1 MREHKQ
7 FYNYTGLLV
16 KANST
21 YNLMTQI
28 YVHKFC
34 HRSPTVHFQQK
45 TAKVC
50 SNPIA
55 IVHFKRF
62 CDQDILCPRE
72 GKVQRMHA
80 YKFDKPVFDALA
92 LTLAQKFRQTT

>member
-1 MREHKQ
+1 MREQ
-7 FYNYTGLLV
+7 MFYNYTILLV

-21 YNLMTQI
+21 YNLIQI

-45 TAKVC
+45 EKVC
-50 SNPIA
+50 SNAIA

-62 CDQDILCPRE
+62 CDQDILCPR
-72 GKVQRMHA
+72 
-80 YKFDKPVFDALA
+80 
-92 LTLAQKFRQTT
+92 

>member
-1 MREHKQ
+1 M
-7 FYNYTGLLV
+7 

-21 YNLMTQI
+21 YNLMTNLCTQVLPQI
-28 YVHKFC
+28 T
-34 HRSPTVHFQQK
+34 TVHFQQRRK
-45 TAKVC
+45 SR

-62 CDQDILCPRE
+62 CDQDILCPRRS
-72 GKVQRMHA
+72 KVQTMLA

-92 LTLAQKFRQTT
+92 LTLAQKF